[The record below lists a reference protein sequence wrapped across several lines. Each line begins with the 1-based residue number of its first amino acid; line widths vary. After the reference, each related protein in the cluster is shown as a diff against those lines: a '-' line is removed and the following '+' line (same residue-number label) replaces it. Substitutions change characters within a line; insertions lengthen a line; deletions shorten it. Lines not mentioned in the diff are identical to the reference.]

1 MSKTLT
7 TLEVTKSSVGTATV
21 SLGFSDTTTT
31 AIANAVAG
39 FGSAMAAQLDWT
51 PNQLML
57 NGLDGLRKIL
67 HAEILTY
74 APSNVVR
81 WASYS
86 LHTSSFGV
94 VLVVLCSGGFIPGS
108 KTLVAVQG
116 LSATMASGVSALITM
131 PLETITARLQVLD
144 RKENVV
150 RKPSNVLQTVRNLV

>member
-94 VLVVLCSGGFIPGS
+94 VLVVLC
-108 KTLVAVQG
+108 TLVAVQG